1 MHSYLVS
8 TVVEAYKNCGIN
20 IPHDVTFY
28 KSKEPK
34 DVIDLAGDG
43 GGDSES
49 GGDDGFSWSFCQG
62 PRPVKGSSRSTAIAS
77 AVAQPRPVKESSRS
91 TASASAVA
99 QEAAA
104 RMLPPKQFTEEA
116 YRLFRSAKRGRRSSK
131 SRHASAGELGGPR
144 RRKRQKATMKT
155 TATIMGGLRGE
166 FDSGTVVAS
175 AAALAAFELMGNGA
189 GSSDR

>member
-28 KSKEPK
+28 KPKEPK
-34 DVIDLAGDG
+34 DVIDLTGDG

-49 GGDDGFSWSFCQG
+49 GGDDGFSWSFGQG

-77 AVAQPRPVKESSRS
+77 AVAQ
-91 TASASAVA
+91 
-99 QEAAA
+99 EAAA
-104 RMLPPKQFTEEA
+104 RMLPPKQFTQEA
-116 YRLFRSAKRGRRSSK
+116 YRLFRSAKRGRRSSN

-155 TATIMGGLRGE
+155 TATRMGGLRGQ